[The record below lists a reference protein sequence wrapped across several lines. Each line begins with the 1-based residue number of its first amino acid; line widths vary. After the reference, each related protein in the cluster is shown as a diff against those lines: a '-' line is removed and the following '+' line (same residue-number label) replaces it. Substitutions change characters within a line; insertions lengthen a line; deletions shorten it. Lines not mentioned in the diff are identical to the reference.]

1 MYCISTGG
9 NKADRQKPKNNM
21 SRKDFVAVAAAI
33 RSVVDSIPSFDL
45 QNETERGYYNGVK
58 SSAESLARTFA
69 DVNPRFDR
77 ARFIAACGL
86 DARKQPTTII

>member
-1 MYCISTGG
+1 
-9 NKADRQKPKNNM
+9 M

-33 RSVVDSIPSFDL
+33 KSVVDSIPSFDL

-58 SSAESLARTFA
+58 SSAEALSRAFA

-77 ARFIAACGL
+77 NIFLQACG
-86 DARKQPTTII
+86 IIQ